1 MARRGRGGRPVII
14 LTACKRLFS
23 LGCVP
28 HTGENDGDEWA
39 GNSDRDVFEDVKDKL
54 KSGVLYY
61 AYALPEN
68 NLTTITGNGILSFM
82 FPITPR

>member
-1 MARRGRGGRPVII
+1 M
-14 LTACKRLFS
+14 
-23 LGCVP
+23 
-28 HTGENDGDEWA
+28 
-39 GNSDRDVFEDVKDKL
+39 FEDVKDKL

-68 NLTTITGNGILSFM
+68 NLTTTTGNGILSFM